1 LDTLFVDVE
10 LVDMELVE
18 VVDDV
23 LDVLDVDDVLEVL
36 DVDDVSDVL
45 DVEEVLDVLSAS
57 GLNARPWVL
66 VPTTSMTACG
76 SRGAG
81 ASVRTCAVATPVAT
95 RPTSTTPA
103 ATAATRFTA
112 ACRPRPITHLRP
124 SSNCSPASERCRR
137 RPGRC

>member
-1 LDTLFVDVE
+1 LDTLLVDVE

-18 VVDDV
+18 VVD
-23 LDVLDVDDVLEVL
+23 DVLDVDDVLEVL

-81 ASVRTCAVATPVAT
+81 ASVRTCAVGPCQMVCVQD
-95 RPTSTTPA
+95 RP
-103 ATAATRFTA
+103 
-112 ACRPRPITHLRP
+112 
-124 SSNCSPASERCRR
+124 
-137 RPGRC
+137 